1 MQYLRV
7 FALLWR
13 LKRVESALSSSW
25 MVLQCEVERALSKFP
40 QNQSE
45 NCRYCTM
52 SCVAAF
58 FLHND
63 CGRKR
68 KNCRLLQN
76 GF

>member
-1 MQYLRV
+1 MRVCAQYLRV

-45 NCRYCTM
+45 
-52 SCVAAF
+52 
-58 FLHND
+58 
-63 CGRKR
+63 
-68 KNCRLLQN
+68 Q
-76 GF
+76 